1 MGSFVPF
8 CAFHC
13 CAMLLKARCEAVS
26 QRGGQRFDPAQLHQ
40 SLLMSCRNIW
50 PDVRLDFA
58 QISFQSRSSR
68 VMEFTRTAIA

>member
-40 SLLMSCRNIW
+40 SLLMSAGILAGR
-50 PDVRLDFA
+50 
-58 QISFQSRSSR
+58 
-68 VMEFTRTAIA
+68 

>member
-26 QRGGQRFDPAQLHQ
+26 QRGGQRFETAQLHHKINNLDQ
-40 SLLMSCRNIW
+40 KSRN
-50 PDVRLDFA
+50 D
-58 QISFQSRSSR
+58 QKSRGNNK
-68 VMEFTRTAIA
+68 TAI